1 MGTRWQ
7 AAAVISARLALGL
20 LLAGAGACN
29 MNEPSYFPAPGPVVI
44 GDAAMG
50 ESFAVVDLP
59 FRGPND
65 SEQAALREESQMKG
79 FTVPWLRTD
88 NVAVSILYTI
98 TNLGD
103 QPAQATLE
111 VDGASEFAN
120 YDVIALRAQMEMAA
134 INNEE
139 EVDVLPLLEIKP
151 NLIQPGEQYTG
162 MFREDDLEEAALD
175 LDALARFGAAPAAV
189 LVNQSKKSNIGLEA
203 MPPLHVRPA
212 LWRVRVALSGNGHL
226 RLDVVVRVR
235 DEASQL
241 ATSGTAWAPDPP
253 AYTPPMMPTAP

>member
-1 MGTRWQ
+1 VLNARTALLTS
-7 AAAVISARLALGL
+7 AATLALL
-20 LLAGAGACN
+20 TGACN
-29 MNEPSYFPAPGPVVI
+29 LNEPSYFPAPAPVEI
-44 GDAAMG
+44 GAGGMAM
-50 ESFAVVDLP
+50 SDPFAVVDLP
-59 FRGPND
+59 FRAP
-65 SEQAALREESQMKG
+65 SEEDRAKLREESQMKH
-79 FTVPWLRTD
+79 FDVPWLRTD

-103 QPAQATLE
+103 QDAQAKLE

-134 INNEE
+134 INNED

-151 NLIQPGEQYTG
+151 GIIRPGQQFTG

-189 LVNQSKKSNIGLEA
+189 LVNQSKKSNIGLED
-203 MPPLHVRPA
+203 MPAEHVRPA

-235 DEASQL
+235 DEAGQL
-241 ATSGTAWAPDPP
+241 ARSGTAWAPDPP
-253 AYTPPMMPTAP
+253 AYTPPMMPPAP

>member
-1 MGTRWQ
+1 MLNARAVLLTST
-7 AAAVISARLALGL
+7 AALALL
-20 LLAGAGACN
+20 AGACN
-29 MNEPSYFPAPGPVVI
+29 MNEPSYFPAPAPVEI
-44 GDAAMG
+44 GGGAGATMTDP
-50 ESFAVVDLP
+50 FAVVELP
-59 FRGPND
+59 FRAPSAD
-65 SEQAALREESQMKG
+65 DEAKLREESQQKG

-103 QPAQATLE
+103 KDAQATLE

-134 INNEE
+134 INNED

-151 NLIQPGEQYTG
+151 NLIPPGQQFTG

-189 LVNQSKKSNIGLEA
+189 LVNQSKKSNIGLEG
-203 MPPLHVRPA
+203 MPPQHVRPA
-212 LWRVRVALSGNGHL
+212 LWRLRVALSGNGHL
-226 RLDVVVRVR
+226 RLDMVVRVR
-235 DEASQL
+235 DGASQL
-241 ATSGTAWAPDPP
+241 ATSGTAWAPAPA